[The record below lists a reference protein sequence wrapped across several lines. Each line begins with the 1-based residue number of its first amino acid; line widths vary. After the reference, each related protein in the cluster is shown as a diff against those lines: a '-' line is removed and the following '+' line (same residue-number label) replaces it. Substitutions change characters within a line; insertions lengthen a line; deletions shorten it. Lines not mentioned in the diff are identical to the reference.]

1 MKRQIICAVFLT
13 LMVSASAKPPVNTS
27 GDPELKHWFESL
39 HQPGTRQPCCSI
51 SDCRFVPF
59 TIRNGN
65 YEVTIQGFVY
75 VVPSKTVIFGIP
87 NPTGKAVT
95 CYTFSEFK
103 LPAGPNDPVR
113 GPQDVAEILCFIPPR
128 PLS

>member
-1 MKRQIICAVFLT
+1 MKRHILWAVFLT
-13 LMVSASAKPPVNTS
+13 LMASASAKPPANMS
-27 GDPELKHWFESL
+27 GDPELKLWFESL

-59 TIRNGN
+59 IIHDGR

-75 VVPSKTVIFGIP
+75 VVPRKTVIFGIP

-95 CYTFSEFK
+95 CYTFSEFR
-103 LPAGPNDPVR
+103 LPPDPKDPVR
-113 GPQDVAEILCFIPPR
+113 RPQDVAEILCFIPPR
-128 PLS
+128 PPS